1 MDLITTFGLPVLISA
16 AVAYLL
22 GSISFAIP
30 VTKLFTGKDIRTM
43 GSGNAGF
50 TNVLRCVSVPA
61 AVITFIGDFAKGIC
75 SVYIGEMIFNVMCGN
90 VADIENVAKVGAGI
104 AGLFAL
110 LGHLF
115 PLYFGFK
122 GGKGV
127 LISAGI
133 ICALD
138 WRSFFPLLI
147 IFLIALA
154 ITKTVSICS
163 MTVAVFFPI
172 FTLILSLVVDKSS
185 AWLPMTL
192 IAVCFSVVVIYMHRS
207 NIRRILDGTEP
218 KTIARKKG
226 APEPPRDPD
235 GKTEAEN
242 AIDNNIPNEADNEPD
257 AAETTDGEGET
268 SDNAEGGNL
277 L

>member
-1 MDLITTFGLPVLISA
+1 MHTMIILSTFLLPVLISA
-16 AVAYLL
+16 AIAYLL

-75 SVYIGEMIFNVMCGN
+75 SVFIGEMVFNLMCAG
-90 VADIENVAKVGAGI
+90 VPDIENVAQVGAGV

-138 WRSFFPLLI
+138 WRCFLSLVA

-154 ITKTVSICS
+154 ATKTVSKCS
-163 MTVAVFFPI
+163 LTVAFFYPI
-172 FTLILSLVVDKSS
+172 ITLLLNLFVYKST
-185 AWLPMTL
+185 AWLPMTI
-192 IAVCFSVVVIYMHRS
+192 IAVCFAVVVIYMHRS

-235 GKTEAEN
+235 VKKTDVESTTESDEA
-242 AIDNNIPNEADNEPD
+242 ADYPEG
-257 AAETTDGEGET
+257 ADGENSE
-268 SDNAEGGNL
+268 NAEGGNI
-277 L
+277 

>member
-1 MDLITTFGLPVLISA
+1 M
-16 AVAYLL
+16 
-22 GSISFAIP
+22 
-30 VTKLFTGKDIRTM
+30 TKLFTGKDIREM

-50 TNVLRCVSVPA
+50 TNVLRCVSIPA

-75 SVYIGEMIFNVMCGN
+75 AVFIGEMVFNLMCGG
-90 VADIENVAKVGAGI
+90 VPDIENVAKVGAGV

-115 PLYFGFK
+115 PLYFKFK

-138 WRSFFPLLI
+138 PLCFLSLVV

-154 ITKTVSICS
+154 ITKTVSKCS
-163 MTVAVFFPI
+163 LSVAFFYPI
-172 FTLILSLVVDKSS
+172 ITLLLSLFVYKST

-192 IAVCFSVVVIYMHRS
+192 IAVCFAVVVIYMHRA
-207 NIRRILDGTEP
+207 NIRRILNGTEP

-226 APEPPRDPD
+226 APEPPRDSD
-235 GKTEAEN
+235 EKAG
-242 AIDNNIPNEADNEPD
+242 ADSVLLQADEGQTVQSD
-257 AAETTDGEGET
+257 DTKGET
-268 SDNAEGGNL
+268 L
-277 L
+277 K

>member
-1 MDLITTFGLPVLISA
+1 MSILSTFLLPVLISA
-16 AVAYLL
+16 AIAYLL

-50 TNVLRCVSVPA
+50 TNVLRCVSIPA

-75 SVYIGEMIFNVMCGN
+75 SVFIGEMVFNLMCGG
-90 VADIENVAKVGAGI
+90 VSDIEHVAQVGAGV

-138 WRSFFPLLI
+138 WRCFLSLLV

-154 ITKTVSICS
+154 ITKTVSKCS
-163 MTVAVFFPI
+163 LTVAFCYPI
-172 FTLILSLVVDKSS
+172 ITLLLNYFMYKST
-185 AWLPMTL
+185 AWLPMTI
-192 IAVCFSVVVIYMHRS
+192 IAVCFAVVVIYMHRS

-218 KTIARKKG
+218 KTIARKKND
-226 APEPPRDPD
+226 PEPPRDPD
-235 GKTEAEN
+235 GKTNEETQKTDEPIEAAGDTET
-242 AIDNNIPNEADNEPD
+242 AESADGD
-257 AAETTDGEGET
+257 GET
-268 SDNAEGGNL
+268 SDNA
-277 L
+277 

>member
-1 MDLITTFGLPVLISA
+1 MHILSTFGLPTLISA
-16 AVAYLL
+16 VIAYLL

-30 VTKLFTGKDIRTM
+30 VTHLFTGKDIRTM
-43 GSGNAGF
+43 GSKNAGF

-75 SVYIGEMIFNVMCGN
+75 SVIIGEMVFKLMCGGVPDIDN
-90 VADIENVAKVGAGI
+90 VAMVGAGV

-138 WRSFFPLLI
+138 WRCFLPLVV

-154 ITKTVSICS
+154 ITKTVSKCS
-163 MTVAVFFPI
+163 LTVAVAYPI
-172 FTLILSLVVDKSS
+172 ITLLISVFVDHST

-192 IAVCFSVVVIYMHRS
+192 IAVCFAVVVIYMHRS
-207 NIRRILDGTEP
+207 NIKRILNGTEP
-218 KTIARKKG
+218 KTIVRKKG
-226 APEPPRDPD
+226 APEPPLDPD
-235 GKTEAEN
+235 GDTPEEAMEATEETA
-242 AIDNNIPNEADNEPD
+242 APADSGNPD
-257 AAETTDGEGET
+257 DVEGVD
-268 SDNAEGGNL
+268 SDNI
-277 L
+277 

>member
-1 MDLITTFGLPVLISA
+1 MENQQKIDVDELLRTKVPDHYHKIPRWLIRAVEWLVCQKDLNEILTA
-16 AVAYLL
+16 
-22 GSISFAIP
+22 
-30 VTKLFTGKDIRTM
+30 
-43 GSGNAGF
+43 
-50 TNVLRCVSVPA
+50 LRGREG
-61 AVITFIGDFAKGIC
+61 GDFAKGIC
-75 SVYIGEMIFNVMCGN
+75 SVFIGELVFNLMCGN
-90 VADIENVAKVGAGI
+90 VPDIEHVAQVGAGV

-138 WRSFFPLLI
+138 WRSFLSLVV

-154 ITKTVSICS
+154 ITKTVSKCS
-163 MTVAVFFPI
+163 LTVAVCYPI
-172 FTLILSLVVDKSS
+172 ITLLFNRMVYDSS

-192 IAVCFSVVVIYMHRS
+192 IAVCFAAVVIYMHRA

-235 GKTEAEN
+235 GKTATESTDENNVSNEAATEPEAEKS
-242 AIDNNIPNEADNEPD
+242 A
-257 AAETTDGEGET
+257 DGEGET

-277 L
+277 

>member
-1 MDLITTFGLPVLISA
+1 
-16 AVAYLL
+16 
-22 GSISFAIP
+22 
-30 VTKLFTGKDIRTM
+30 M

-50 TNVLRCVSVPA
+50 TNVLRCVSIPA

-75 SVYIGEMIFNVMCGN
+75 SVFIGEMVFNLMCGG
-90 VADIENVAKVGAGI
+90 VPDIEHVAQVGAGV

-138 WRSFFPLLI
+138 PLSFLSLVVV
-147 IFLIALA
+147 FLIALA
-154 ITKTVSICS
+154 ITKTISKCS
-163 MTVAVFFPI
+163 LTVAVCYPI
-172 FTLILSLVVDKSS
+172 ITLLFNLYVYKST
-185 AWLPMTL
+185 AWLPMTV
-192 IAVCFSVVVIYMHRS
+192 IAICFAVVVIYMHRA

-235 GKTEAEN
+235 GKMEPEITDESN
-242 AIDNNIPNEADNEPD
+242 VPNEAAKEPE
-257 AAETTDGEGET
+257 AAELVDGERKT
-268 SDNAEGGNL
+268 SDNAEGGNK
-277 L
+277 

>member
-1 MDLITTFGLPVLISA
+1 MSIVTTYLLPVLISA
-16 AVAYLL
+16 AIAYLL

-43 GSGNAGF
+43 GSKNAGF

-75 SVYIGEMIFNVMCGN
+75 SVFIGEMVFKLMCSG
-90 VADIENVAKVGAGI
+90 VSDIEHVAQVGAGV

-138 WRSFFPLLI
+138 WPSFLTLLV

-154 ITKTVSICS
+154 ITKTVSKCS
-163 MTVAVFFPI
+163 LTVAFFYPI
-172 FTLILSLVVDKSS
+172 ITLLYNKFLYGSS
-185 AWLPMTL
+185 AWLPMTV
-192 IAVCFSVVVIYMHRS
+192 IAICFSVVVIYMHRA

-218 KTIARKKG
+218 KTIARKKNDPVPPLD
-226 APEPPRDPD
+226 PEGGQEA
-235 GKTEAEN
+235 GKSDEGQ
-242 AIDNNIPNEADNEPD
+242 
-257 AAETTDGEGET
+257 GE
-268 SDNAEGGNL
+268 SDNTDC
-277 L
+277 

>member
-1 MDLITTFGLPVLISA
+1 MYILSTFLLPVLISA
-16 AVAYLL
+16 AIAYLL

-43 GSGNAGF
+43 GSKNAGF

-75 SVYIGEMIFNVMCGN
+75 SVFIGEMVFKLMCAGVPDIDH
-90 VADIENVAKVGAGI
+90 VAQVGAGV

-133 ICALD
+133 VCALD
-138 WRSFFPLLI
+138 WPSFLVLVV

-154 ITKTVSICS
+154 ITRTISKCS
-163 MTVAVFFPI
+163 LTVAFFYPI
-172 FTLILSLVVDKSS
+172 VTLLFNKFVYGSS
-185 AWLPMTL
+185 AWLPMTI
-192 IAVCFSVVVIYMHRS
+192 IAICFSVVVVYMNRS
-207 NIRRILDGTEP
+207 NIRRILNGTEP
-218 KTIARKKG
+218 KTIARKKDD
-226 APEPPRDPD
+226 PEPPLDPD
-235 GKTEAEN
+235 GK
-242 AIDNNIPNEADNEPD
+242 PQ
-257 AAETTDGEGET
+257 DGEG
-268 SDNAEGGNL
+268 GK
-277 L
+277 

>member
-1 MDLITTFGLPVLISA
+1 MSILLTFLLPVLISA
-16 AVAYLL
+16 VIAYLL

-75 SVYIGEMIFNVMCGN
+75 SVFIGEMVFNLMCSNVPDIQN
-90 VADIENVAKVGAGI
+90 VAMVGAGV

-138 WRSFFPLLI
+138 WRSFLSLVV

-154 ITKTVSICS
+154 ITKTVSKCS
-163 MTVAVFFPI
+163 LTVAFFYPIVTLLYNRFVYKSTAWLAMTV
-172 FTLILSLVVDKSS
+172 
-185 AWLPMTL
+185 
-192 IAVCFSVVVIYMHRS
+192 IAVCFSVVVIYMHRA

-226 APEPPRDPD
+226 DPEPPRDPD
-235 GKTEAEN
+235 GKSDSD
-242 AIDNNIPNEADNEPD
+242 DNNVLHEDAEESETAESADVTGD
-257 AAETTDGEGET
+257 T
-268 SDNAEGGNL
+268 SDNAEGGNI
-277 L
+277 

>member
-16 AVAYLL
+16 VIAYLL

-75 SVYIGEMIFNVMCGN
+75 SVFIGEMIFNVMCGS
-90 VADIENVAKVGAGI
+90 VPDIEHVAQVGAGV

-138 WRSFFPLLI
+138 PFCFLSLVV

-154 ITKTVSICS
+154 ITKTISKCS
-163 MTVAVFFPI
+163 LTVAVFYPI
-172 FTLILSLVVDKSS
+172 
-185 AWLPMTL
+185 MTL
-192 IAVCFSVVVIYMHRS
+192 IFSRRTAIYFFAGFVIYKYLEVDMVFMLV
-207 NIRRILDGTEP
+207 IGLLLAILDFNYGGKEKATE
-218 KTIARKKG
+218 
-226 APEPPRDPD
+226 EEQE
-235 GKTEAEN
+235 TEVQA
-242 AIDNNIPNEADNEPD
+242 
-257 AAETTDGEGET
+257 
-268 SDNAEGGNL
+268 
-277 L
+277 

>member
-16 AVAYLL
+16 VIAYLL

-75 SVYIGEMIFNVMCGN
+75 SVFIGEMIFNVMCGS
-90 VADIENVAKVGAGI
+90 VPDIEHVAQVGAGV

-138 WRSFFPLLI
+138 PFCFLSLVV

-154 ITKTVSICS
+154 ITKTISKCS
-163 MTVAVFFPI
+163 LTVAVFYPI
-172 FTLILSLVVDKSS
+172 MTLIFNKFVYSS
-185 AWLPMTL
+185 TAWLPMTI
-192 IAVCFSVVVIYMHRS
+192 IAVCFAVVVIYMHRA

-235 GKTEAEN
+235 GKTETESTDENNVSYEAATEPEAEKS
-242 AIDNNIPNEADNEPD
+242 A
-257 AAETTDGEGET
+257 DGEGET

-277 L
+277 

>member
-1 MDLITTFGLPVLISA
+1 MSILSTYLLPVLISA
-16 AVAYLL
+16 AIAYLL

-30 VTKLFTGKDIRTM
+30 VTKLFTGKDIREM

-50 TNVLRCVSVPA
+50 TNVLRCVSIPA

-75 SVYIGEMIFNVMCGN
+75 SVFIGEMVFNLMCGG
-90 VADIENVAKVGAGI
+90 VPDIENVAKVGAGV

-115 PLYFGFK
+115 PLYFKFK

-133 ICALD
+133 ICTLD
-138 WRSFFPLLI
+138 PLCFLSLVV

-154 ITKTVSICS
+154 ITKTVSKCS
-163 MTVAVFFPI
+163 LTVAFFYPI
-172 FTLILSLVVDKSS
+172 LTMLLSLFVYKST

-192 IAVCFSVVVIYMHRS
+192 IAVCFAVVVIYMHRA
-207 NIRRILDGTEP
+207 NIRRILNGTEP

-235 GKTEAEN
+235 EKAG
-242 AIDNNIPNEADNEPD
+242 ADSVLPQADEGQTVQSD
-257 AAETTDGEGET
+257 DTKGET
-268 SDNAEGGNL
+268 L
-277 L
+277 K

>member
-1 MDLITTFGLPVLISA
+1 MSILSTFLLPVLISA
-16 AVAYLL
+16 AIAYLL

-50 TNVLRCVSVPA
+50 TNVLRCVSIPA

-75 SVYIGEMIFNVMCGN
+75 SVFIGEMVFNLMCSG
-90 VADIENVAKVGAGI
+90 VPDIEHVAQVGAGV

-138 WRSFFPLLI
+138 WRCFLPLVA

-154 ITKTVSICS
+154 ITKTVSKCS
-163 MTVAVFFPI
+163 LTVAVCYPI
-172 FTLILSLVVDKSS
+172 ITLLLHLFVYKST
-185 AWLPMTL
+185 AWLPMTV
-192 IAVCFSVVVIYMHRS
+192 IAVCFAAVVIYMHRS

-235 GKTEAEN
+235 GKTDVHSDEISNATEPASENSADDDNEASEN
-242 AIDNNIPNEADNEPD
+242 A
-257 AAETTDGEGET
+257 
-268 SDNAEGGNL
+268 
-277 L
+277 

>member
-1 MDLITTFGLPVLISA
+1 MSIVTTYLLPVLISA
-16 AVAYLL
+16 AIAYLL

-43 GSGNAGF
+43 GSKNAGF

-75 SVYIGEMIFNVMCGN
+75 SVFIGEMVFKLMCSG
-90 VADIENVAKVGAGI
+90 VSDIEHVAQVGAGV

-138 WRSFFPLLI
+138 WPSFLTLLV

-154 ITKTVSICS
+154 ITKTVSKCS
-163 MTVAVFFPI
+163 LTVAFFYPI
-172 FTLILSLVVDKSS
+172 ITLLLNILVYHSD
-185 AWLPMTL
+185 AWLAMTL
-192 IAVCFSVVVIYMHRS
+192 IALCFSVVVIYMHRA
-207 NIRRILDGTEP
+207 NIKRIIEGTEP
-218 KTIARKKG
+218 KTTVKK
-226 APEPPRDPD
+226 ASSEPE
-235 GKTEAEN
+235 K
-242 AIDNNIPNEADNEPD
+242 
-257 AAETTDGEGET
+257 TDGEAA
-268 SDNAEGGNL
+268 AEEDTAESENQD
-277 L
+277 

>member
-1 MDLITTFGLPVLISA
+1 MDLITTFGLPILISA
-16 AVAYLL
+16 AIAYLL

-43 GSGNAGF
+43 GSQNAGF

-75 SVYIGEMIFNVMCGN
+75 SVFIGEMVFKLMCSG
-90 VADIENVAKVGAGI
+90 VSDIEHVAQVGAGV

-138 WRSFFPLLI
+138 WPSFLALVV

-154 ITKTVSICS
+154 ITKTVSKCS
-163 MTVAVFFPI
+163 LTVAVFYPI
-172 FTLILSLVVDKSS
+172 ITLLFNKFVYGSS
-185 AWLPMTL
+185 AWLPMTI
-192 IAVCFSVVVIYMHRS
+192 IALCFSVVVIYMHRA
-207 NIRRILDGTEP
+207 NIRRILNGTEP
-218 KTIARKKG
+218 KTIARKKND
-226 APEPPRDPD
+226 PEPPLDPD
-235 GKTEAEN
+235 GKPEE
-242 AIDNNIPNEADNEPD
+242 DKAD
-257 AAETTDGEGET
+257 TVEGENT
-268 SDNAEGGNL
+268 EV
-277 L
+277 